1 MSEHNEGE
9 PRSKKSVFKKLLGIA
24 GVIIGSQ
31 MMGPAHA
38 PVNAESSPN
47 SQTQHQEI
55 KEEKIKFPAIKGQVF
70 LKKPDGTIV
79 PYKGM
84 VVALSKQDEN
94 DPQAGPSSG
103 GTYRLPA
110 FYPAAEAIANEEG
123 YFLFEEINPGQYI
136 IGEGRENDAR
146 RERTIKEAG
155 GFDAHQPIIITTES
169 QLIPGGVTIFQ
180 GQLSPVNFSETTKL

>member
-1 MSEHNEGE
+1 MSDYNEGE
-9 PRSKKSVFKKLLGIA
+9 PRSKKSVFKRLLGIA

-31 MMGPAHA
+31 MVGPANA
-38 PVNAESSPN
+38 PINAESSPN

-55 KEEKIKFPAIKGQVF
+55 KEAEIKFPAIKGQVF

-103 GTYRLPA
+103 GTYRHPA
-110 FYPAAEAIANEEG
+110 YYPVAEAIANEKG
-123 YFLFEEINPGQYI
+123 YFLFEEINPGRYI
-136 IGEGRENDAR
+136 IDEGRENDAR
-146 RERTIKEAG
+146 REKTIKEAG
-155 GFDAHQPIIITTES
+155 GFDAFKPITITPES
-169 QLIPGGVTIFQ
+169 QLTLGGVTIFE
-180 GQLSPVNFSETTKL
+180 GQSSPVKSSETTKL